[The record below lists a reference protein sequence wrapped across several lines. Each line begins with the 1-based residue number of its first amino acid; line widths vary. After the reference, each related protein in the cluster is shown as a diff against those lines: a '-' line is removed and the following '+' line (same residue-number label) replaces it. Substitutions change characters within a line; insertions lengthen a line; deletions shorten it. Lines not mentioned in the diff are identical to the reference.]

1 MSQGRTRMTRLMMTT
16 LAVLALP
23 AAAMAQHDHGRTEAT
38 PDTRVY
44 FVTPADGETVANPV
58 TFRFGLSGMG
68 IAPADVEW
76 PNTGHHHMFINTD
89 PAEMAMDETLP
100 ATENILH
107 FGGGQTE
114 VTLDLPAG
122 THTFW
127 LLLGDHNH
135 VPHDPPVMSEPITVT
150 IE

>member
-1 MSQGRTRMTRLMMTT
+1 MLRIIT
-16 LAVLALP
+16 LAGALALP
-23 AAAMAQHDHGRTEAT
+23 AIAGAQTGHGDHGDHGRTPSPEGAM
-38 PDTRVY
+38 VY
-44 FVTPADGETVANPV
+44 FVAPADGSTVSNPV
-58 TFRFGLSGMG
+58 TFNFGLRGMG

-76 PNTGHHHMFINTD
+76 PNTGHHHMFINVD
-89 PAEMAMDETLP
+89 PATMDMAGGLP

-135 VPHDPPVMSEPITVT
+135 VPHDPPVMSAPITVT

>member
-1 MSQGRTRMTRLMMTT
+1 MNPKIGLTI
-16 LAVLALP
+16 LAAALAIP
-23 AAAMAQHDHGRTEAT
+23 VAAMAQHDHDHGRTESV
-38 PDTRVY
+38 PDARVY
-44 FVTPADGETVANPV
+44 FVTPADGATVSNPV
-58 TFRFGLSGMG
+58 TFHFGLSGMG

-76 PNTGHHHMFINTD
+76 PNTGHHHMFINVD
-89 PAEMAMDETLP
+89 PATMDMDGTLP
-100 ATENILH
+100 ATEDILH

-135 VPHDPPVMSEPITVT
+135 IPHDPPVMSEPITVT

>member
-1 MSQGRTRMTRLMMTT
+1 MLGKIELG
-16 LAVLALP
+16 LALALP
-23 AAAMAQHDHGRTEAT
+23 MATLAHAAER
-38 PDTRVY
+38 
-44 FVTPADGETVANPV
+44 TPAAEGAEVFVISPAEGATVANPV
-58 TFRFGLSGMG
+58 TFQFGLRNKG
-68 IAPADVEW
+68 IAPANVEW
-76 PNTGHHHMFINTD
+76 PNTGHHHMFINVD
-89 PAEMAMDETLP
+89 PMTLDMNEGIP

-135 VPHDPPVMSEPITVT
+135 VPHDPPVVSAPLTVT
-150 IE
+150 IN

>member
-1 MSQGRTRMTRLMMTT
+1 MIRTCMLAAVFAVPTMMPAHADQGRTE
-16 LAVLALP
+16 
-23 AAAMAQHDHGRTEAT
+23 G
-38 PDTRVY
+38 PDGARVY
-44 FVTPADGETVANPV
+44 FVAPAEGATVSNPV
-58 TFRFGLSGMG
+58 TFNFGLEGMG
-68 IAPADVEW
+68 IAPADVDW
-76 PNTGHHHMFINTD
+76 PNTGHHHMFINLD
-89 PAEMAMDETLP
+89 PATMDMDGTLP
-100 ATENILH
+100 ATEDILH

-135 VPHDPPVMSEPITVT
+135 IPHDPPVMSEPITVT

>member
-1 MSQGRTRMTRLMMTT
+1 MIRPLM
-16 LAVLALP
+16 LAALFGVPTMALA
-23 AAAMAQHDHGRTEAT
+23 HDHGHERTPSAEDVT
-38 PDTRVY
+38 VY
-44 FVTPADGETVANPV
+44 FVTPADGETVSNPV
-58 TFRFGLSGMG
+58 TFRFGLEGMG

-76 PNTGHHHMFINTD
+76 PNTGHHHMFINLD
-89 PAEMAMDETLP
+89 PGETHDMDEMIP
-100 ATENILH
+100 ATPDILH
-107 FGGGQTE
+107 FGGGQTQ

-135 VPHDPPVMSEPITVT
+135 LPHDPPVISAPITLT

>member
-1 MSQGRTRMTRLMMTT
+1 MLRTIALG
-16 LAVLALP
+16 AALALP
-23 AAAMAQHDHGRTEAT
+23 LAGLAQAAER
-38 PDTRVY
+38 
-44 FVTPADGETVANPV
+44 TPAAEGAEVFFISPAEGATVSNPV
-58 TFRFGLSGMG
+58 TFQFGLRNKGV
-68 IAPADVEW
+68 APANVEW
-76 PNTGHHHMFINTD
+76 PNTGHHHMFINVD
-89 PAEMAMDETLP
+89 PMTLDMNEGIP

-135 VPHDPPVMSEPITVT
+135 VPHDPPVVSAPLTLT
-150 IE
+150 IN